1 MLVHMVVGQ
10 EAEKGQEGE
19 KGYKPKG
26 SPSTDSLPL
35 EKPYSPKVP
44 QPPQIAELGLTRDL
58 VFKHR
63 GLGAA
68 FHIWANTDVVRPP
81 PLGSTL
87 CIGLAQ

>member
-10 EAEKGQEGE
+10 EAEMGQEVE

-35 EKPYSPKVP
+35 EKPYFPKVP

-63 GLGAA
+63 SLGTA

-81 PLGSTL
+81 LLGSTL

>member
-1 MLVHMVVGQ
+1 MVVGQ
-10 EAEKGQEGE
+10 EAEMGQEVE
-19 KGYKPKG
+19 KGYKPKS

-35 EKPYSPKVP
+35 EKPYSIKVP
-44 QPPQIAELGLTRDL
+44 QAPQIAELGLTRDL

-63 GLGAA
+63 SLGAT

-87 CIGLAQ
+87 CICLEQ